1 MKTIRFSFIGHF
13 YAEIEDNTTS
23 DDIENYLEK
32 YINELEECMDPHA
45 ALDEY
50 DWSEV
55 KDLVYKTPSDGMTD
69 EEKI

>member
-1 MKTIRFSFIGHF
+1 MKTIRCSFIGHF
-13 YAEIEDNTTS
+13 YTEIEDDTTS

-32 YINELEECMDPHA
+32 YINELEEYMNPHA

-55 KDLVYKTPSDGMTD
+55 NV
-69 EEKI
+69 

>member
-1 MKTIRFSFIGHF
+1 MKTIRCSFIGHF
-13 YAEIEDNTTS
+13 YTEVTDNATP
-23 DDIENYLEK
+23 DDIEKHLES

-55 KDLVYKTPSDGMTD
+55 NV
-69 EEKI
+69 